1 MKLMNHRKHVNQS
14 ILAYASCICAYR
26 ACACNCSSN
35 CSCGG
40 SSDADAKT
48 NNSASNTNY
57 TNDRHTGRYSESVQ
71 LD

>member
-26 ACACNCSSN
+26 ACACNCSS
-35 CSCGG
+35 
-40 SSDADAKT
+40 DAYAKT

>member
-1 MKLMNHRKHVNQS
+1 MR
-14 ILAYASCICAYR
+14 LAFAPIELVHATVPQTVV
-26 ACACNCSSN
+26 A
-35 CSCGG
+35 
-40 SSDADAKT
+40 ADLQMRMQKP